1 MFNSLDQEIE
11 NSEGRD
17 SIETSRVARYLIV
30 VVLSALLFSALIL
43 SIWFLG

>member
-11 NSEGRD
+11 KAEGPE
-17 SIETSRVARYLIV
+17 SVGTSRVVRYLIV
-30 VVLSALLFSALIL
+30 AVLSALLFSALVL

>member
-11 NSEGRD
+11 NSEARESAG
-17 SIETSRVARYLIV
+17 TSRVVRYLIV
-30 VVLSALLFSALIL
+30 IVLSALLFSALIL